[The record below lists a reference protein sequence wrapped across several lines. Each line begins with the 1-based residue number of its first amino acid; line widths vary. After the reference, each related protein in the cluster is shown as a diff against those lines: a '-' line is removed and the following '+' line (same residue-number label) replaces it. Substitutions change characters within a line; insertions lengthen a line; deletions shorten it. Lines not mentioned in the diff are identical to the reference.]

1 MLTDPPTKILIV
13 SPPGMMC
20 DSLCN
25 VLSGLPNIRIL
36 AVLPFTDL
44 FIQEIIRHRPDV
56 VLIDC
61 SGEVQDFEPIRQLKN
76 RAPYQSCIAIAENV
90 NKARQAYLYGVDD
103 VLLRGCTGFEFRV
116 AIQKIIE
123 QNRLPGSAAEGLGG
137 GN

>member
-25 VLSGLPNIRIL
+25 VLSGLPNIRIV
-36 AVLPFTDL
+36 AVFPLTDQL
-44 FIQEIIRHRPDV
+44 TQEIMHHRPDV

-61 SGEVQDFEPIRQLKN
+61 SGEVQDFELIRDLKN
-76 RAPYQSCIAIAENV
+76 RLPYQSCIAITENA
-90 NKARQAYLYGVDD
+90 NKARQAFLYGVDD
-103 VLLRGCTGFEFRV
+103 VLLRGCTGYEFRV

-123 QNRLPGSAAEGLGG
+123 QNRLSGRAAEGLGSG
-137 GN
+137 I